1 MIAISAAVRS
11 TDASTDVFSSFFQ
24 HRKRNPAARAALL
37 RSIEAFGNGASPI
50 HARMRVNLS
59 GLDEG
64 TTTEGHEL
72 ELKTTKR
79 IPKVT
84 WALAVAR
91 PVDRD
96 SRPGG
101 HAVGRRDPS
110 APLAHVGAAIL
121 GVDGHLDH
129 ARPVVALRS
138 G

>member
-11 TDASTDVFSSFFQ
+11 TDASTDVFSSFQ

-37 RSIEAFGNGASPI
+37 RSMKAFGNGASLI

-64 TTTEGHEL
+64 TIAEGHEL
-72 ELKTTKR
+72 DLKTKKR
-79 IPKVT
+79 IRKSPGP
-84 WALAVAR
+84 WPLRAR
-91 PVDRD
+91 STRD

-129 ARPVVALRS
+129 AGPVVALRS